1 MPEMPTFPYTYVT
14 TPEEMTRAVAALSGA
29 RIVGVDTEGASL
41 HRYRDR
47 VCLIQISSEA
57 ENYIFDPLL
66 LDSMLALGPIFEDRS
81 ILKVFH
87 GADYDLLSLKRDFHF
102 KIGPIFDT
110 ALAAR
115 AVGIPSFSL
124 QNLVERFFQVSFPK
138 THQKSDWSHRPISQS
153 QMDYAVGDTA
163 YLIRLHE
170 ILSGQ
175 VREKGRLDQIE
186 EECRL
191 LEEIEGRQPLPDGNE
206 PLRRVKGV
214 RTLPPDTQRIFRA
227 LVQQRDRLAE
237 ARDVPSFKIVSN
249 DDLIAIAKT
258 APTDREALLKVFT
271 RPRSTLLRE
280 TEAWLKAVT
289 EGLASTDPLPQK
301 EKAKRPPITRDE
313 ERLLAKLT
321 AWRNKQATAEG
332 VEPAMVVSGPLL
344 TALVMNGVKSREALS
359 SVLRRWQIARYGE
372 PLLQIVSGAA
382 PQTQAIPIVDKVKG
396 E

>member
-1 MPEMPTFPYTYVT
+1 MPTFPYTYVT
-14 TPEEMTRAVAALSGA
+14 TPEEMTRAVAALAGA
-29 RIVGVDTEGASL
+29 RIIGVDTEGASL

-57 ENYIFDPLL
+57 ENYIFDPLSF
-66 LDSMLALGPIFEDRS
+66 DSMQALGPLFENRS
-81 ILKVFH
+81 LLKIFH
-87 GADYDLLSLKRDFHF
+87 GADYDLLSLKRDFQF

-124 QNLVERFFQVSFPK
+124 QSLVERFFQVAFPK

-153 QMDYAVGDTA
+153 QMDYAAGDTV

-191 LEEIEGRQPLPDGNE
+191 LEEIEGRQPLPDGNDSI
-206 PLRRVKGV
+206 LRVKGV
-214 RTLPPDTQRIFRA
+214 RTLPPETQRIFRA
-227 LVQQRDRLAE
+227 LVQQRGRLAE
-237 ARDVPSFKIVSN
+237 ARDVPAFKIISS
-249 DDLIAIAKT
+249 DDLIAIAKA
-258 APTDREALLKVFT
+258 APKTREELLRLFT
-271 RPRSTLLRE
+271 RPRSTLVRE
-280 TEAWLKAVT
+280 IEAWLDTVVA
-289 EGLASTDPLPQK
+289 GLASSDPLPQK

-321 AWRNKQATAEG
+321 AWRNGQATAEG

-344 TALVMNGVKSREALS
+344 TALVMNGVKSQEAFS
-359 SVLRRWQIARYGE
+359 SVLRRWQMARYGE
-372 PLLQIVSGAA
+372 SLLQIMAGAA
-382 PQTQAIPIVDKVKG
+382 PEPKAIDSVKG
-396 E
+396 GG